1 MVIVVKV
8 IFGGVIVNFVI
19 IVWYIIVFVD
29 ILINKWLKV
38 VLDIILNFKIRII
51 YILIKCVGYIFFVNC
66 FCLF

>member
-29 ILINKWLKV
+29 ILINK
-38 VLDIILNFKIRII
+38 
-51 YILIKCVGYIFFVNC
+51 
-66 FCLF
+66 

>member
-38 VLDIILNFKIRII
+38 VLDIILNFKIRI
-51 YILIKCVGYIFFVNC
+51 
-66 FCLF
+66 

>member
-8 IFGGVIVNFVI
+8 IFGGVKVNFVI

-51 YILIKCVGYIFFVNC
+51 
-66 FCLF
+66 

>member
-51 YILIKCVGYIFFVNC
+51 
-66 FCLF
+66 